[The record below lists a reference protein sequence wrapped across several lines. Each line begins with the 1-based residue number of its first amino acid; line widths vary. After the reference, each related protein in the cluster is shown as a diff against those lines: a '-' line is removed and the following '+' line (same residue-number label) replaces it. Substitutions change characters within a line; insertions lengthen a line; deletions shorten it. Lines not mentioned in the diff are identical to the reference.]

1 MPESDA
7 WIACP
12 RCGSMPVPLT
22 TETSG
27 EHMSIKRVACPVCGH
42 VFSDEEVRSAL
53 ATILDGKRG

>member
-7 WIACP
+7 WVACP
-12 RCGSMPVPLT
+12 RCGSMPVRLT

-27 EHMSIKRVACPVCGH
+27 DHTSIKRVACPVCEH

-53 ATILDGKRG
+53 AAILEGKGG